1 MTITQTETSRGIV
14 PRGVWRL
21 NLDRSRLEWKVEGEK
36 NHTGSFSDFDGS
48 VTPSRI
54 EGVVRSA
61 SVEADDEGLT
71 AHLRSPDFF
80 AAEIHPEIRFEAD
93 RIEHVG
99 ADAYSIEGTV
109 TIGSV
114 SQPVSL
120 HARVDETP
128 RIRATGQLSIGDVSA
143 TVLVDAE
150 LIAA

>member
-1 MTITQTETSRGIV
+1 MTVTQTETPPAIV
-14 PRGVWRL
+14 ASGEWRL
-21 NLDRSRLEWKVEGEK
+21 DPERSRLEWKVEGEK
-36 NHTGSFSDFDGS
+36 NHTGSFTDFEGTVS
-48 VTPSRI
+48 ANRI

-61 SVEADDEGLT
+61 SVEADDPGLT

-80 AAEIHPEIRFEAD
+80 AVETHPEIRFEAD

-99 ADAYSIEGTV
+99 GDAYSIQGTV

-114 SQPVSL
+114 SQPVEL
-120 HARVDETP
+120 HARADETP
-128 RIRATGQLSIGDVSA
+128 RIRATGQVSIGDVSA